1 MKILHNVK
9 MLFLRIYSIIAPI
22 SYAKYVGASI
32 GCDCILESVHFGSEP
47 WLIEIGNHVEI
58 TSNVYFITHDEV
70 LGHLEMKKNIKI
82 LFVMEK
88 LLLGVYNKLCK

>member
-1 MKILHNVK
+1 MIFMKILHNVK

-58 TSNVYFITHDEV
+58 TSNVYFITHDGSTWTFRNE
-70 LGHLEMKKNIKI
+70 KKYKDIIRYGKI
-82 LFVMEK
+82 IIG
-88 LLLGVYNKLCK
+88 GV